1 MSIKK
6 QLLMFLL
13 ILPFMLLYSENKSQD
28 SAEKLNN
35 LPDFDRM
42 WDFQDPAG
50 SEQRFNELLLIADRD
65 GNVSYKAQLYSQIAR
80 AQGMQGKFDE
90 AHENL
95 NKADKL
101 ITPINTLAK
110 TRILLERGRLYNSS
124 GKTELS
130 KPLFMKAIEI
140 SNKNKLDVMTID
152 AIHMMGIVDKPENQM
167 KWNFQAMDVAEK
179 SEDQRV
185 KGWLG
190 PLYNNMGWSYYDL
203 GDYENAQIMFEK
215 SLDFRE
221 SIADQQ
227 GIRIAKW
234 TIGHLYRIID
244 KIDKALSI
252 QLALEE
258 EINTNELPKDGY
270 VLEELAELYNIK
282 GEEEISKKYYKE
294 AWEILS
300 TDRWLLANESER
312 LDRLKMMAETE

>member
-6 QLLMFLL
+6 KLVMFLL
-13 ILPFMLLYSENKSQD
+13 VLPFLFLYSEDKNQD
-28 SAEKLNN
+28 TAEKLNN

-50 SEQRFNELLLIADRD
+50 SEQRFNELLIIAERD
-65 GNVSYKAQLYSQIAR
+65 GNASYKAQLYSQIAR

-90 AHENL
+90 AHANL

-101 ITPINTLAK
+101 IKPINTLAQ

-124 GKTELS
+124 GKPELS

-140 SNKNKLDVMTID
+140 SKKNQLDVMAID
-152 AIHMMGIVDKPENQM
+152 AIHMMGIMDKPENQI
-167 KWNFQAMDVAEK
+167 KWNLQAMDIAEQ

-185 KGWLG
+185 KGWRG
-190 PLYNNMGWSYYDL
+190 PLYNNMGWSYYDI

-227 GIRIAKW
+227 GIRVAKW

-244 KIDKALSI
+244 KIDKATAI

-258 EINTNELPKDGY
+258 EINANDLPKDGF

-282 GEEEISKKYYKE
+282 GEKEISKKYFKE

-300 TDRWLLANESER
+300 TDRWLLANASER